1 MRSQNKDYMMNE
13 FQVGNQLTLIKIIGK
28 DNGKKNI
35 FYDKLDASFIQF
47 HFCISGSITFN
58 YNKGAYNLKLDEG
71 KFLTLYNPEKHLT
84 IDASVAKNSKVISV
98 LIPIVEFHK
107 LFSSSSSD
115 IPFFENKSLN
125 QKHYSENLIS
135 NSILIVLNQILKND
149 MDNSTRSL
157 LYKAKIY
164 ELFSLIFKKT
174 KEIDLDQCPFLNND
188 ENLKKI
194 AKAKDVILKD
204 IKNPPSLIELSKT
217 IDLSLKNLKKG
228 FKEIYGK
235 PVYKYLFDFKMERAK
250 QLLSNGNLNVNE
262 VSYDLGYSSSSHF
275 IAAFKKKYG
284 ITPRTY
290 TNNN

>member
-1 MRSQNKDYMMNE
+1 MMNE

-28 DNGKKNI
+28 DNGKNNI
-35 FYDKLDASFIQF
+35 FYDKLDASYIQF

-84 IDASVAKNSKVISV
+84 IDAIAAKNSKVISV

-135 NSILIVLNQILKND
+135 NSILIVLNQIIKND

-174 KEIDLDQCPFLNND
+174 KEINLDQCPFLNND

>member
-1 MRSQNKDYMMNE
+1 MNE

-28 DNGKKNI
+28 DNGKNNI
-35 FYDKLDASFIQF
+35 FYDKLDASYIQF

-84 IDASVAKNSKVISV
+84 IDASAAKNSKVISV

-135 NSILIVLNQILKND
+135 NSILIVLNQIIKND

>member
-1 MRSQNKDYMMNE
+1 MTNE
-13 FQVGNQLTLIKIIGK
+13 FQVGNQLTLLKIIGK

-84 IDASVAKNSKVISV
+84 IDASLAKNSKVISV

-135 NSILIVLNQILKND
+135 NSILIVLNQIIKND

>member
-1 MRSQNKDYMMNE
+1 MNE

-28 DNGKKNI
+28 DNGKNNI
-35 FYDKLDASFIQF
+35 FYDKLDASYIQF

-58 YNKGAYNLKLDEG
+58 YNKGAYNLRLDEG

-84 IDASVAKNSKVISV
+84 IDASAAKNSKVISV

-135 NSILIVLNQILKND
+135 NSILIVLNQIIKND

-174 KEIDLDQCPFLNND
+174 KEIDLDQCPFLKND

-290 TNNN
+290 INNN

>member
-1 MRSQNKDYMMNE
+1 MMNE

-107 LFSSSSSD
+107 LFSSSSTD

-135 NSILIVLNQILKND
+135 NSILIVLNQIIKND

-290 TNNN
+290 INNN

>member
-1 MRSQNKDYMMNE
+1 MMNE

-35 FYDKLDASFIQF
+35 FYDKLDASYIQF
-47 HFCISGSITFN
+47 HFCISGTITFN

-135 NSILIVLNQILKND
+135 NSILIVLNQIIKND

-174 KEIDLDQCPFLNND
+174 KEIDLDQCPFLKND

>member
-1 MRSQNKDYMMNE
+1 MNE
-13 FQVGNQLTLIKIIGK
+13 FQVDNQLTLLKIIGK
-28 DNGKKNI
+28 DNEKKNI

-58 YNKGAYNLKLDEG
+58 YNKGTYNLKLDEG

-135 NSILIVLNQILKND
+135 NSILIVLNQIIKDD

-290 TNNN
+290 INNN

>member
-1 MRSQNKDYMMNE
+1 MMNE
-13 FQVGNQLTLIKIIGK
+13 FQVDNQLTLIKIIGK

-35 FYDKLDASFIQF
+35 FYDKLDASYIQF

-135 NSILIVLNQILKND
+135 NSILIVLNQIIKND

-157 LYKAKIY
+157 LYRAKIY

>member
-1 MRSQNKDYMMNE
+1 MMNE
-13 FQVGNQLTLIKIIGK
+13 FQVDNQLTLLKIIGK

-107 LFSSSSSD
+107 LFSSSSTD

-135 NSILIVLNQILKND
+135 NSILIVLNQIIKND

-157 LYKAKIY
+157 LYRAKIY

-194 AKAKDVILKD
+194 AKAKEIILKD

-235 PVYKYLFDFKMERAK
+235 PVFKYLFDFKMERAK

-262 VSYDLGYSSSSHF
+262 VSYELGYSSSSHF

>member
-1 MRSQNKDYMMNE
+1 MNE

-28 DNGKKNI
+28 DNGKNNI
-35 FYDKLDASFIQF
+35 FYDKLDASYIQF

-84 IDASVAKNSKVISV
+84 IDAIAAKNSKVISV

-135 NSILIVLNQILKND
+135 NSILIVLNQIIKND

-174 KEIDLDQCPFLNND
+174 KEIDLDQCPFLKND

>member
-1 MRSQNKDYMMNE
+1 MNE

-28 DNGKKNI
+28 DNGKNNI
-35 FYDKLDASFIQF
+35 FYDKLDASYIQF

-84 IDASVAKNSKVISV
+84 IDASAAKNSKVISV

-135 NSILIVLNQILKND
+135 NSILIVLNQIIKND

-174 KEIDLDQCPFLNND
+174 KEIDLDQCPFLKND

-290 TNNN
+290 INNN

>member
-1 MRSQNKDYMMNE
+1 MNE

-28 DNGKKNI
+28 DNGKNNI
-35 FYDKLDASFIQF
+35 FYDKLDASYIQF

-84 IDASVAKNSKVISV
+84 IDASAAKNSKVISV

-107 LFSSSSSD
+107 LFSSSSTD

-135 NSILIVLNQILKND
+135 NSILIVLNQIIKND

-174 KEIDLDQCPFLNND
+174 KEIDLDQCPFLKND

-290 TNNN
+290 INNN

>member
-1 MRSQNKDYMMNE
+1 M
-13 FQVGNQLTLIKIIGK
+13 
-28 DNGKKNI
+28 
-35 FYDKLDASFIQF
+35 
-47 HFCISGSITFN
+47 
-58 YNKGAYNLKLDEG
+58 
-71 KFLTLYNPEKHLT
+71 
-84 IDASVAKNSKVISV
+84 
-98 LIPIVEFHK
+98 

-135 NSILIVLNQILKND
+135 NSILIVLNQIIKND

-174 KEIDLDQCPFLNND
+174 KEIDLDQCPFLKND

>member
-1 MRSQNKDYMMNE
+1 MMNE

-84 IDASVAKNSKVISV
+84 IDASVVKNSKVISV

-115 IPFFENKSLN
+115 ITFFENKSLN

-135 NSILIVLNQILKND
+135 NSILIVLNQIIKND

>member
-1 MRSQNKDYMMNE
+1 MMNE

-58 YNKGAYNLKLDEG
+58 YNKGAYNLRLDEG

-84 IDASVAKNSKVISV
+84 IDASAAKNSKVISV

-125 QKHYSENLIS
+125 QKHYSESLIS
-135 NSILIVLNQILKND
+135 NSILIVLNQIIKND

>member
-1 MRSQNKDYMMNE
+1 MNE
-13 FQVGNQLTLIKIIGK
+13 FQVGKHLTLLKIINR
-28 DNGKKNI
+28 DNGKSSI

-47 HFCISGSITFN
+47 HFCVTGSITFN
-58 YNKGAYNLKLDEG
+58 YNNGAYNLKLDEG
-71 KFLTLYNPEKHLT
+71 KFLTLYNPEKHLL
-84 IDASVAKNSKVISV
+84 IDASTAKNSKVISV
-98 LIPIVEFHK
+98 LIPIAEFHK
-107 LFSSSSSD
+107 LFSSTSSD

-135 NSILIVLNQILKND
+135 NSILIVLNQIIKND
-149 MDNSTRSL
+149 IDNSTRSL

-194 AKAKDVILKD
+194 AKAKDIILKD

-217 IDLSLKNLKKG
+217 INLSLKNLKKG

-235 PVYKYLFDFKMERAK
+235 PVFKYLFDFKMERDK

-290 TNNN
+290 INNN

>member
-1 MRSQNKDYMMNE
+1 MMNE
-13 FQVGNQLTLIKIIGK
+13 FQVDNQLTLLKIIGK
-28 DNGKKNI
+28 DNRKKYI

-135 NSILIVLNQILKND
+135 NSILIVLNQIIKND

-290 TNNN
+290 INNN

>member
-1 MRSQNKDYMMNE
+1 MNE

-28 DNGKKNI
+28 DNGKNNI
-35 FYDKLDASFIQF
+35 FYDKLDASYIQF

-84 IDASVAKNSKVISV
+84 IDASAAKNSKVISV

-125 QKHYSENLIS
+125 QKHYSESLIS
-135 NSILIVLNQILKND
+135 NSILIVLNQIIKND

-157 LYKAKIY
+157 LYRAKIY

-174 KEIDLDQCPFLNND
+174 KEIDLDQCPFLKND

-290 TNNN
+290 INNN

>member
-1 MRSQNKDYMMNE
+1 MMNE

-58 YNKGAYNLKLDEG
+58 YNKGAYNLRLDEG

-84 IDASVAKNSKVISV
+84 IDASAAKNSKVISV

-125 QKHYSENLIS
+125 QKHYSESLIS
-135 NSILIVLNQILKND
+135 NSILIVLNQIIKND

-290 TNNN
+290 INNN

>member
-1 MRSQNKDYMMNE
+1 MMNE

-58 YNKGAYNLKLDEG
+58 YNNGAYNLKLEEG

-98 LIPIVEFHK
+98 LIPIIEFHK

-135 NSILIVLNQILKND
+135 NSILIVLNQIIKND

>member
-1 MRSQNKDYMMNE
+1 MMNE
-13 FQVGNQLTLIKIIGK
+13 FQVDNQLTLIKIIGK

-35 FYDKLDASFIQF
+35 FYDKLDASYIQF

-135 NSILIVLNQILKND
+135 NSILIVLNQIIKND

-174 KEIDLDQCPFLNND
+174 KEIDLDQCPFLKND

>member
-1 MRSQNKDYMMNE
+1 MNE

-28 DNGKKNI
+28 DNGKNNI
-35 FYDKLDASFIQF
+35 FYDKLDASYIQF

-107 LFSSSSSD
+107 LFSSSSSN

-135 NSILIVLNQILKND
+135 NSILIVLNQIIKND

-174 KEIDLDQCPFLNND
+174 KEIDLDQCPFLKND

-235 PVYKYLFDFKMERAK
+235 PVYKYLFDFKMEKAK
-250 QLLSNGNLNVNE
+250 QLLSDGNLNVNE
-262 VSYDLGYSSSSHF
+262 VSYNLGYSSSSHF

-290 TNNN
+290 INNN

>member
-1 MRSQNKDYMMNE
+1 MMNE
-13 FQVGNQLTLIKIIGK
+13 FQVDNQLTLIKIIGK

-35 FYDKLDASFIQF
+35 FYDKLDASYIQF

-71 KFLTLYNPEKHLT
+71 KFLTLYNPEKQLT
-84 IDASVAKNSKVISV
+84 IVASAAKNSKVISV

-135 NSILIVLNQILKND
+135 NSILIVLNQIIKND

-290 TNNN
+290 INNN

>member
-1 MRSQNKDYMMNE
+1 MMNE
-13 FQVGNQLTLIKIIGK
+13 FQVGNKLTLIKIIGK

-35 FYDKLDASFIQF
+35 FYDKLDASYIQF

-84 IDASVAKNSKVISV
+84 IDASAAKNSKVISI

-135 NSILIVLNQILKND
+135 NSILIVLNQIIKND

-157 LYKAKIY
+157 LYKANIY

-174 KEIDLDQCPFLNND
+174 KEIDLDQCPFLKND

-250 QLLSNGNLNVNE
+250 QLLSNGNLNVHE
-262 VSYDLGYSSSSHF
+262 VRYDLGYSSSSHF

>member
-1 MRSQNKDYMMNE
+1 MNE

-35 FYDKLDASFIQF
+35 FYDKLDASYIQF

-135 NSILIVLNQILKND
+135 NSILIVLNQIIKND

-174 KEIDLDQCPFLNND
+174 KEIDLDQCPFLKND

>member
-1 MRSQNKDYMMNE
+1 MMNE

-28 DNGKKNI
+28 DNGKNNI
-35 FYDKLDASFIQF
+35 FYDKLDASYIQF

-84 IDASVAKNSKVISV
+84 IDASVAKNSKVISI

-135 NSILIVLNQILKND
+135 NSILIVLNQIIKND

-262 VSYDLGYSSSSHF
+262 VSYNLGYSSSSHF

-290 TNNN
+290 INNN

>member
-1 MRSQNKDYMMNE
+1 MMNE
-13 FQVGNQLTLIKIIGK
+13 FQVDNQLTLLKIIGK

-135 NSILIVLNQILKND
+135 NSILIVLNQIIKND

-174 KEIDLDQCPFLNND
+174 KEIDLDQCPFLKND

-290 TNNN
+290 INNN

>member
-1 MRSQNKDYMMNE
+1 MNE
-13 FQVGNQLTLIKIIGK
+13 FQVDNQLTLLKIIGK

-35 FYDKLDASFIQF
+35 FYDKLDASYIQF

-135 NSILIVLNQILKND
+135 NSILIVLNQIIKND

-204 IKNPPSLIELSKT
+204 IKNPPSLIELSKI

-290 TNNN
+290 INNN

>member
-1 MRSQNKDYMMNE
+1 MMNE
-13 FQVGNQLTLIKIIGK
+13 FQVDNQLTLLKIIGK

-35 FYDKLDASFIQF
+35 FYDKLDASYIQF

-135 NSILIVLNQILKND
+135 NSILIVLNHIIKDD

-290 TNNN
+290 INNN

>member
-1 MRSQNKDYMMNE
+1 MNE

-35 FYDKLDASFIQF
+35 FYDKLDASYIQF

-135 NSILIVLNQILKND
+135 NSILIVLNQIIKND

-174 KEIDLDQCPFLNND
+174 KEIDLDQCPFLKND

-284 ITPRTY
+284 ITPKTY
-290 TNNN
+290 INNN

>member
-1 MRSQNKDYMMNE
+1 MNE
-13 FQVGNQLTLIKIIGK
+13 FQVGNQLTLLKIIGK

-71 KFLTLYNPEKHLT
+71 KFLTLYNPEKHLS

-135 NSILIVLNQILKND
+135 NSILIVLNQIIKND

-174 KEIDLDQCPFLNND
+174 KEIDLDQCPFLKND

-290 TNNN
+290 INNN

>member
-1 MRSQNKDYMMNE
+1 MNE

-28 DNGKKNI
+28 DNGKNNI
-35 FYDKLDASFIQF
+35 FYDKLDASYIQF

-58 YNKGAYNLKLDEG
+58 YNKGAYNLRLDEG

-107 LFSSSSSD
+107 LFSSSSSN

-125 QKHYSENLIS
+125 QKHYSESLIS
-135 NSILIVLNQILKND
+135 NSILIVLNQIIKND

-174 KEIDLDQCPFLNND
+174 KEIDLDQCPFLKND

-290 TNNN
+290 INNN

>member
-1 MRSQNKDYMMNE
+1 MNE

-28 DNGKKNI
+28 DNGKNNI
-35 FYDKLDASFIQF
+35 FYDKLDASYIQF

-135 NSILIVLNQILKND
+135 NSILIVLNQIIKND

-290 TNNN
+290 INNN

>member
-1 MRSQNKDYMMNE
+1 MMNE

-35 FYDKLDASFIQF
+35 FYDKLDASYIQF

-58 YNKGAYNLKLDEG
+58 YNKGAYNLKLEEG

-135 NSILIVLNQILKND
+135 NSILIVLNQIIKND

-174 KEIDLDQCPFLNND
+174 KEIDLDQCPFLKND

>member
-1 MRSQNKDYMMNE
+1 MMNE
-13 FQVGNQLTLIKIIGK
+13 FQVGNRLTLIKIIGK
-28 DNGKKNI
+28 DNGKKDI
-35 FYDKLDASFIQF
+35 YYDKLDASFIQF

-135 NSILIVLNQILKND
+135 NSILIVLNQIIKND

-174 KEIDLDQCPFLNND
+174 KEIDLDQCPFLKND

-290 TNNN
+290 INNN

>member
-1 MRSQNKDYMMNE
+1 MNE

-28 DNGKKNI
+28 DNGKNNI
-35 FYDKLDASFIQF
+35 FYDKLDASYIQF

-58 YNKGAYNLKLDEG
+58 YNKGAYNLKLEEG

-135 NSILIVLNQILKND
+135 NSILIVLNQIIKND

-174 KEIDLDQCPFLNND
+174 KEIDLDQCPFLKND

>member
-1 MRSQNKDYMMNE
+1 MMNE
-13 FQVGNQLTLIKIIGK
+13 FQVDNQLTLLKIIGK
-28 DNGKKNI
+28 DNGKRNI

-135 NSILIVLNQILKND
+135 NSILIVLNQIIKND

-290 TNNN
+290 INNN